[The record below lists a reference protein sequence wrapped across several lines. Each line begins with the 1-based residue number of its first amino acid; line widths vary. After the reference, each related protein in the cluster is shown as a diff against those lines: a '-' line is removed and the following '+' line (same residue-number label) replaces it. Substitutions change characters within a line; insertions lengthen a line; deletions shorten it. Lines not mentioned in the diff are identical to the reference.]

1 MDCNQTQRYYE
12 RSIFN
17 GYDMTDKSELP
28 LTSTHW
34 GTYRVETENG
44 VVKALHGFEE
54 DTDVSPIGSGIVDV
68 LDAPSRI
75 KAPMVRKSWLE
86 SGPGSNNHLRGV
98 EPFVE
103 VTWDRAEKLLAEE
116 LSRVK
121 NKFGNEAIFGG
132 SYGWSS
138 AGRFH
143 HAQSQL
149 HRFLKCIGGY
159 TRSVGT
165 YSFAAAEAIVPHVLG
180 NFWTLLLETTSWRS
194 VIDEGQLVVAFG
206 GMPWKNAQINAG
218 GIGRHV
224 QQEHMIEA
232 RDAGIEFVNIGPIR
246 ADIDDSL
253 NAQWLA
259 IRPGTD
265 IALLIAIAKTL
276 TDEQLADASFI
287 EQYTVGIDEFQNYIN
302 GVEDGIAKDA
312 DWASDICA
320 VPADQIRELARRM
333 ATNRT
338 MISISWSLTRQH
350 HGEHAFWAAI
360 TVAAMLGQ
368 IGLPG
373 GGIAFGYSTTNG
385 IGGHNTKVPGA
396 SLPQG
401 ENEISTFIPVAR
413 ISDMLLNP
421 GEKFEFNGGSYKYP
435 DIHLLYWA
443 GGNPFHHH
451 QDLNKMLSAW
461 QKPDTIIVNDWC
473 WNSMAKHSD
482 IVLPCTT
489 PLERNDISISPR
501 DPYVID
507 MQQAIEPVASSR
519 NDYDIFTGIARQM
532 GVQAQFTEGRNEQQ
546 WVESIYAATVVK
558 AKDKGFDM
566 PDYAE
571 FKKTGWFKPEP
582 PAEPVVM
589 LKAFRDDPVANP
601 LATPSGKIEIYSAVV
616 AGFNYDDCPGHATWM
631 EPVEWLGGDISSY
644 PLHLISN
651 QPKTK
656 LHSQLDHGSHCRAAK
671 INQREPIMLH
681 PEDAKARNL
690 ADRDMVRVFNQRGA
704 CLGAVVVD
712 DQVMPG
718 IVQMSTGAWYDP
730 VEPGIPGSLCKHG
743 NPNMLTPDIGTSQL
757 AQGPIAHTCLVEVER
772 YLGPLPTL
780 TAFEPPEILQDNNP
794 GSN

>member
-1 MDCNQTQRYYE
+1 MSQDH
-12 RSIFN
+12 
-17 GYDMTDKSELP
+17 DLP
-28 LTSTHW
+28 LTSSHW

-44 VVKALHGFEE
+44 TVKALHGFEQ
-54 DTDVSPIGSGIVDV
+54 DDDVSPIGRGIVDV
-68 LDAPSRI
+68 LDAPTRI
-75 KAPMVRKSWLE
+75 KAPMIRKSWLE
-86 SGPGSNNHLRGV
+86 LGPGTNNHLRGA

-103 VTWDRAEKLLAEE
+103 VTWEKAEKLVASE

-121 NKFGNEAIFGG
+121 NQWGNQAIYGG

-165 YSFAAAEAIVPHVLG
+165 YSFAAAEVIVPHVLG
-180 NFWTLLLETTSWRS
+180 DYWTLLLETTSWLS
-194 VIDEGQLVVAFG
+194 VIDQGKLLVAFG
-206 GMPWKNAQINAG
+206 GMPRKNGQINAG

-224 QQEHMIEA
+224 QQEHMTAA
-232 RDAGIEFVNIGPIR
+232 RDAGIEFVNVGPIR

-253 NAQWLA
+253 RAEWLA

-265 IALLIAIAKTL
+265 TALLIAIAQTL
-276 TDEQLADASFI
+276 VAEQLADTQFL
-287 EQYTVGIDEFQNYIN
+287 EQYTVGMDEFQKYLG
-302 GVEDGIAKDA
+302 GVSDSIEKNA
-312 DWASDICA
+312 DWASEICGI
-320 VPADQIRELARRM
+320 PADRIRQLARRM
-333 ATNRT
+333 AANQT

-360 TVAAMLGQ
+360 AVAAMLGQ

-373 GGIAFGYSTTNG
+373 GGITFGYSTTNG

-401 ENEISTFIPVAR
+401 ENAVSTFIPVAR

-421 GEKFEFNGGSYKYP
+421 GESFEFNGSSYEYP
-435 DIHLLYWA
+435 DIHLVYWA

-451 QDLNKMLSAW
+451 QDLNKMLRAW
-461 QKPDTIIVNDWC
+461 QKPDTVVVNDWC
-473 WNSMAKHSD
+473 WNSIAKHAD

-489 PLERNDISISPR
+489 TLERNDISISPR

-507 MQQAIEPVASSR
+507 MQQAIKPVGDSR
-519 NDYDIFTGIARQM
+519 NDYDIFSGIARQM
-532 GVQAQFTEGRNEQQ
+532 GIELAFTEDRNEQQ
-546 WVESIYAATVVK
+546 WIEWIYAETVKRSK
-558 AKDKGFDM
+558 AKGFEM

-571 FKKTGWFKPEP
+571 FKKSGWFKPDP

-589 LKAFRDDPVANP
+589 LKDFRDDPAANP
-601 LATPSGKIEIYSAVV
+601 LSTPSGKIEIHSAAV
-616 AGFNYDDCPGHATWM
+616 ASFKYEDCPGHPTWM
-631 EPVEWLGGDISSY
+631 EPHEWLGGDTSDF

-656 LHSQLDHGSHCRAAK
+656 LHSQLDHGSYCRAAK

-681 PEDAKARNL
+681 PEEATARNL
-690 ADRDMVRVFNQRGA
+690 TGGDIVRVFNRRGA
-704 CLGAVVVD
+704 CLGAVVID

-718 IVQMSTGAWYDP
+718 VVQMSTGAWYDP
-730 VEPGIPGSLCKHG
+730 QEPGNPGSLCKHG
-743 NPNMLTPDIGTSQL
+743 NPNMLTLDVGTSQL
-757 AQGPIAHTCLVEVER
+757 AQGPIAHTCLVEIER
-772 YLGPLPTL
+772 FVQPIPQV
-780 TAFEPPEILQDNNP
+780 TAFDPPEILQDE
-794 GSN
+794 

>member
-1 MDCNQTQRYYE
+1 MPRN
-12 RSIFN
+12 
-17 GYDMTDKSELP
+17 SELP
-28 LTSTHW
+28 LTSSHW

-44 VVKALHGFEE
+44 AVKALYGFEE
-54 DTDVSPIGSGIVDV
+54 DADVSPIGSGIIDV

-86 SGPGSNNHLRGV
+86 SGPGSNNHLRGA
-98 EPFVE
+98 EAFVE
-103 VTWDRAEKLLAEE
+103 VSWERAEKLLAKE

-121 NKFGNEAIFGG
+121 NQFGNQAIFGG

-159 TRSVGT
+159 TRSVGS
-165 YSFAAAEAIVPHVLG
+165 YSFAAAEVMVPHVLG
-180 NFWTLLLETTSWRS
+180 DFWALLLETTSWCS
-194 VIDEGQLVVAFG
+194 VINQGQLVVAFG
-206 GMPWKNAQINAG
+206 GMPLKNGQINAG

-224 QQEHMIEA
+224 QREHMIEA

-246 ADIDDSL
+246 ADIDESL

-265 IALLIAIAKTL
+265 TALLIAIAKTL
-276 TDEQLADASFI
+276 LDERLTDNHFI
-287 EQYTVGIDEFQNYIN
+287 QRYTVGMDEFQKYLN
-302 GVEDGIAKDA
+302 GVDDGMGKDA
-312 DWASDICA
+312 DWASVICA
-320 VPADQIRELARRM
+320 IPAERIRELARRM
-333 ATNRT
+333 AANRT

-401 ENEISTFIPVAR
+401 QNALSSFIPVAR
-413 ISDMLLNP
+413 ISDMLLHP
-421 GEKFEFNGGSYKYP
+421 GDSFEFNGNCYKYP
-435 DIHLLYWA
+435 DIHLVYWA

-451 QDLNKMLSAW
+451 QDLNKMLGAW
-461 QKPDTIIVNDWC
+461 QRPDTIVLNDWC

-489 PLERNDISISPR
+489 TLERNDIAISPR
-501 DPYVID
+501 DPYVIS
-507 MQQAIEPVASSR
+507 MQQAIKSIGSSR
-519 NDYDIFTGIARQM
+519 NDYDIFSGLARQM
-532 GVQAQFTEGRNEQQ
+532 DIEETFTEGRNEQQ
-546 WVESIYAATVVK
+546 WIELIYEATVER
-558 AKDKGFDM
+558 AKDTGIDM

-571 FKKTGWFKPEP
+571 FKNSGWFKTEP
-582 PAEPVVM
+582 PVEPVVM
-589 LKAFRDDPVANP
+589 LKAFRDDPIANP
-601 LATPSGKIEIYSAVV
+601 LTTPSGKIEIHSAVV
-616 AGFNYDDCPGHATWM
+616 AGFKYDDCPGHATWM
-631 EPVEWLGGDISSY
+631 EPMEWLGGDTTNF

-656 LHSQLDHGSHCRAAK
+656 LHSQLDHGSHSRMAK

-681 PEDAKARNL
+681 PLDAKARNL
-690 ADRDMVRVFNQRGA
+690 IDGDVVRVFNRRGA
-704 CLGAVVVD
+704 CLCAVIVD

-718 IVQMSTGAWYDP
+718 VVQMSTGAWYDP
-730 VEPGIPGSLCKHG
+730 LDPAQPGSLCKHG
-743 NPNMLTPDIGTSQL
+743 NPNLLTPDIGTSRL

-772 YLGPLPTL
+772 YIDTLPKL
-780 TAFEPPEILQDNNP
+780 TAFDPPEILRVDKSP
-794 GSN
+794 SS

>member
-1 MDCNQTQRYYE
+1 MTQN
-12 RSIFN
+12 S
-17 GYDMTDKSELP
+17 DLP
-28 LTSTHW
+28 LTSNHW

-54 DTDVSPIGSGIVDV
+54 DDVVSPIGTGIVDV

-75 KAPMVRKSWLE
+75 KAPMIRKSWLE
-86 SGPGSNNHLRGV
+86 SGPGSNNHLRGI

-103 VTWDRAEKLLAEE
+103 VSWEKAEKLLAEE
-116 LSRVK
+116 LTRVK
-121 NKFGNEAIFGG
+121 NQFGNQAIFGG

-165 YSFAAAEAIVPHVLG
+165 YSFAAAEVMVPHVLG
-180 NFWTLLLETTSWRS
+180 DYWGLLLETTSWKS
-194 VIDEGQLVVAFG
+194 VIEEGRLLVAIG
-206 GMPWKNAQINAG
+206 GMPWKNGQINAG

-232 RDAGIEFVNIGPIR
+232 RDAGIEFVNVSPIR

-253 NAQWLA
+253 KAEWLA

-265 IALLIAIAKTL
+265 TALLIAIAKTL
-276 TDEQLADASFI
+276 VDEQLTDTGFL
-287 EQYTVGIDEFQNYIN
+287 EQYTVGMDEFQNYLN
-302 GVEDGIAKDA
+302 GIGDGIAKDA
-312 DWASDICA
+312 DWASAICA
-320 VPADQIRELARRM
+320 VPADRIRELAQRM
-333 ATNRT
+333 AANRT

-373 GGIAFGYSTTNG
+373 GGITFGYSTTNG

-401 ENEISTFIPVAR
+401 PNALSTFIPVAR
-413 ISDMLLNP
+413 ISDMLLHP
-421 GEKFEFNGGSYKYP
+421 GKPFEFNGSSNEYP

-451 QDLNKMLSAW
+451 QDLNKMLKAW
-461 QKPDTIIVNDWC
+461 QKPDTIVLNEWC

-501 DPYVID
+501 DPYVIN
-507 MQQAIEPVASSR
+507 MQQAIKPVGDSR
-519 NDYDIFTGIARQM
+519 NDYDIFTGIAREM
-532 GVQAQFTEGRNEQQ
+532 GIEAAFTEGRSEQQ
-546 WVESIYAATVVK
+546 WIESIYEATVER
-558 AKDKGFDM
+558 AKERGFDM
-566 PDYAE
+566 PDYSD
-571 FKKTGWFKPEP
+571 FKKAGWFKPDP

-589 LKAFRDDPVANP
+589 LKAFRDDPKANP

-616 AGFNYDDCPGHATWM
+616 AGFKYEDCPGHATWM
-631 EPVEWLGGDISSY
+631 EPLEWLGGDTENF

-651 QPKTK
+651 QPRSK

-671 INQREPIMLH
+671 INQREPIMLN
-681 PEDAKARNL
+681 PEDAAIRNL
-690 ADRDMVRVFNQRGA
+690 ADGDIVRVFNQRGA
-704 CLGAVVVD
+704 CLGAVIID

-718 IVQMSTGAWYDP
+718 VVQMSTGAWYDP
-730 VEPGIPGSLCKHG
+730 LEPGNPGSLCKHG
-743 NPNMLTPDIGTSQL
+743 NPNVLTPDIGTSQL
-757 AQGPIAHTCLVEVER
+757 AQGPVAHTCLIEIER
-772 YLGPLPTL
+772 YLDPVPEV
-780 TAFEPPEILQDNNP
+780 TAFEPPEILQDEQL
-794 GSN
+794 S